1 MLLTPDAA
9 VAMAIKNNLNLESA
23 RLGLDIKKRKADL
36 AWNQFLP
43 DTGVTGTLSRDNW
56 ASPTQ
61 GVAPVPL
68 NFSGMPS
75 RPTIYGVV
83 PYSITLPQWHVNGAF
98 SASLNFSFA
107 LIEGMRSLKL
117 DYGAGSISL
126 EKAKL
131 QMEQGVRKMYNS
143 ILLLE
148 ANAALLEESFKNV
161 QHQVGIAEANYR
173 AGLAPRLSWLQAQV
187 AVENMKP
194 QMNDLENNLKN
205 LKGNFALL
213 LGLSFDTPI
222 ELESVASVT
231 SFIQPDVA
239 EFIFRA
245 ASGKPDIHELQANI
259 QTLQSQ
265 RKAQETQHYTP
276 FLRLGWTLSSMFSPT
291 LDPFKESWFNSD
303 NWNKGGNFSFTLGM
317 NLTPLFSFSKEGQQ
331 RKDME
336 ANIQIQNIRLA
347 QMIRETELE
356 IFTKVNSLEK
366 IRTTAEAQ
374 QAAVDLAELSY
385 RLTEEAYRAGL
396 QDFQALQGA
405 SLALDQARL
414 QLLTQ
419 QFNYMNDLIDLEYA
433 LGVPFGTLSSGGTLN
448 GKGSL

>member
-1 MLLTPDAA
+1 M
-9 VAMAIKNNLNLESA
+9 
-23 RLGLDIKKRKADL
+23 
-36 AWNQFLP
+36 
-43 DTGVTGTLSRDNW
+43 
-56 ASPTQ
+56 
-61 GVAPVPL
+61 
-68 NFSGMPS
+68 
-75 RPTIYGVV
+75 
-83 PYSITLPQWHVNGAF
+83 
-98 SASLNFSFA
+98 SLNFSFA

-117 DYGAGSISL
+117 DYGAGSISF

-148 ANAALLEESFKNV
+148 ANAALLEESLKNV
-161 QHQVGIAEANYR
+161 QRQATLAEANYR

-205 LKGNFALL
+205 LRGNFALL

-222 ELESVASVT
+222 ELEPVASVT

-239 EFIFRA
+239 EFISRA

-265 RKAQETQHYTP
+265 RKALETQHHTP
-276 FLRLGWTLSSMFSPT
+276 FFRLGWTVSSMFSPAK
-291 LDPFKESWFNSD
+291 DPFKDNWFNGD
-303 NWNKGGNFSFTLGM
+303 NWNSKGQAGGSFSFTVGM
-317 NLTPLFSFSKEGQQ
+317 NFTPLFSFSKEGQQ
-331 RKDME
+331 RQDMD

-366 IRTTAEAQ
+366 IRTSAAAQ
-374 QAAVDLAELSY
+374 QAAVELAELSY

-396 QDFQALQGA
+396 QDFQALQGS

-433 LGVPFGTLSSGGTLN
+433 LGVPFGTLS